1 MLVLI
6 QEEIKMIRQ
15 YKVLSG
21 KWETM
26 ISVEREEWL
35 FNAVVQQLIL
45 FKGNRT
51 IKDLP
56 LGVSIGIIEIW
67 DTGKEI
73 GDMSLGVVTPFF
85 EAAGFYRK

>member
-1 MLVLI
+1 M
-6 QEEIKMIRQ
+6 KRK
-15 YKVLSG
+15 YKVLCG
-21 KWETM
+21 KWET
-26 ISVEREEWL
+26 IVEVERREWL
-35 FNAVVQQLIL
+35 FNSVVQQLIL

-56 LGVSIGIIEIW
+56 LGVSIGIIEIG

-85 EAAGFYRK
+85 KAAGFYRK